1 MRLKISVISIKYPLV
16 ISRSHTPCLHV
27 LYMHYK
33 ANCLC
38 CYSSTGFTSHEVEEL
53 KHENYQLQFKLKQY
67 SQMSELA
74 KMLQES
80 HK

>member
-1 MRLKISVISIKYPLV
+1 MFSGFFLMTSEISV
-16 ISRSHTPCLHV
+16 ISRSHTPWLHV
-27 LYMHYK
+27 LQVYYK
-33 ANCLC
+33 DTFCHC
-38 CYSSTGFTSHEVEEL
+38 SFSGFTSHEVEEL